1 MRNLYL
7 RQDLNRQMPKNR
19 HFSKTRF
26 LQNMT
31 LDDIRRHY
39 EARLDHILVIYVE
52 YEADNTS
59 YYDKYF
65 SIIFADWGSHS
76 SHTPLLS

>member
-1 MRNLYL
+1 MLTIIYHTKFVFNI
-7 RQDLNRQMPKNR
+7 
-19 HFSKTRF
+19 RF
-26 LQNMT
+26 EPPNATQ
-31 LDDIRRHY
+31 
-39 EARLDHILVIYVE
+39 AHILVIYVE

-65 SIIFADWGSHS
+65 SIIFANWGSHS